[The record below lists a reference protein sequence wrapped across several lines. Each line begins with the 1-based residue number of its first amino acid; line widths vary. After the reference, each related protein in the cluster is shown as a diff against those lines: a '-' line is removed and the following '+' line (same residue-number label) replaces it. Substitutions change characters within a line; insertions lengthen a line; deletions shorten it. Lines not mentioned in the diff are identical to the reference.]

1 MDLAGLISTVES
13 AAATIKLAFNDA
25 VIIGRAIPG
34 IHSDIKAGKSLVS
47 IAADLEPEA
56 LAIVEQIANV
66 VFPGA
71 GSVIGV
77 LAYIVSKS
85 HPMTAEE
92 EQAWFDREDG
102 TIRDSTGNKADGW

>member
-1 MDLAGLISTVES
+1 MDLAGLISTVENV
-13 AAATIKLAFNDA
+13 AGEIKLAFNDA
-25 VIIGRAIPG
+25 MIIGRAIPG
-34 IHSDIKAGKSLVS
+34 IHADIKAGKPLLS
-47 IAADLEPEA
+47 IAADLEPEV

-71 GSVIGV
+71 GSIIGV

-92 EQAWFDREDG
+92 QQAWFDREDG
-102 TIRDSTGNKADGW
+102 TIRDSAGNKADGW